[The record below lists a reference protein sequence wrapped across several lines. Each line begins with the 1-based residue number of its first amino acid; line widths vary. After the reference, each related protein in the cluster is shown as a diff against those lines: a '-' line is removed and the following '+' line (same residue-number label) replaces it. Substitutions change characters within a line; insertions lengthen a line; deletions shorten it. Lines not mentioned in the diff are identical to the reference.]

1 MEHIPIL
8 DYYSLKVHKHRY
20 ILATIFNTNKRKCS
34 QFENGFKKI
43 NMLKFKHFKIN
54 EIRVCVTIM
63 AAVKWGKLCIK
74 RVKIA
79 V

>member
-1 MEHIPIL
+1 MTT
-8 DYYSLKVHKHRY
+8 K
-20 ILATIFNTNKRKCS
+20 LAFSINNMYLGIFNLERV
-34 QFENGFKKI
+34 FKKI
-43 NMLKFKHFKIN
+43 NMLKFKLFEIK

-63 AAVKWGKLCIK
+63 GAVKWGKLCIK

>member
-1 MEHIPIL
+1 MER
-8 DYYSLKVHKHRY
+8 V
-20 ILATIFNTNKRKCS
+20 
-34 QFENGFKKI
+34 FKKI
-43 NMLKFKHFKIN
+43 NMLKFKLFEIK

>member
-1 MEHIPIL
+1 MER
-8 DYYSLKVHKHRY
+8 V
-20 ILATIFNTNKRKCS
+20 
-34 QFENGFKKI
+34 FKKI
-43 NMLKFKHFKIN
+43 NMLKFKLFEIK

-63 AAVKWGKLCIK
+63 GAVKWGKLCIK